1 MLPIEDGFT
10 QHDFGAAVGG
20 GHAQHPAQRFD
31 DRGLADQRGD
41 AARRVAARLDL
52 AAVGVEYP
60 HFDVGLRRRFEQDQ
74 LVAADAVAAI
84 GNRMRPRRRH
94 LDAVRARIDHDKVV
108 AEAVH
113 LGEAVR
119 HSPRM

>member
-1 MLPIEDGFT
+1 MFPVEFGLA

-20 GHAQHPAQRFD
+20 GDAQHAAQRLD
-31 DRGLADQRGD
+31 HRGLADQRCD

-52 AAVGVEYP
+52 AAVGVEDA
-60 HFDVGLRRRFEQDQ
+60 HLHVCTCGWFEQDQ
-74 LVAADAVAAI
+74 LVAPDAVAAV
-84 GNRMRPRRRH
+84 GDRMRARRRH
-94 LDAVRARIDHDKVV
+94 FDAVLARVDHDKVV

-113 LGEAVR
+113 LGEAVC